1 MAISEAKRK
10 ANQKWDSANMATL
23 ACKVKR
29 EQAAQ
34 FRTYCEGRG
43 ETVNAALQGF
53 VSLCI
58 GDSKTSCG
66 APERPV
72 SDFAPL
78 VEQGGDIEQINAH
91 ITQTGEAASEFVK
104 RAIADTIKRDAMLL
118 KMGMNP
124 AGR

>member
-53 VSLCI
+53 VSLCT
-58 GDSKTSCG
+58 GDNKTPCDTS
-66 APERPV
+66 EYPV

-78 VEQGGDIEQINAH
+78 VEQGDIEQINAH
-91 ITQTGEAASEFVK
+91 ITQTGEVASEFVK

-124 AGR
+124 AGK

>member
-53 VSLCI
+53 VSLCT
-58 GDSKTSCG
+58 GDSKTPCDTSEC
-66 APERPV
+66 PV

-78 VEQGGDIEQINAH
+78 VEQGDIEQINAH

-124 AGR
+124 AGK

>member
-29 EQAAQ
+29 EQAVQ

-53 VSLCI
+53 VSLCT
-58 GDSKTSCG
+58 GDSK
-66 APERPV
+66 APCDTPECPV
-72 SDFAPL
+72 SGFTPL
-78 VEQGGDIEQINAH
+78 VEQGDIEQINAH
-91 ITQTGEAASEFVK
+91 ITQTGEAASEFIK

-124 AGR
+124 AGK